1 MPSLGYEPYDGCEV
15 CAVSLGICAVRAA
28 IRPDLRGRLSASDR
42 ERPLF
47 TGVNGPLMPGDPSPT
62 CADRV
67 PCSFPVLL
75 DGCHPSGRG
84 RRVQAKPL
92 RGRFASL
99 DTADSPETT
108 EQRGGRPWTTRC
120 SESSCRAR
128 GDLRAPRPA
137 VAGGATGDR
146 RYPWLTAHPGAIV
159 TDEAA
164 EQPTSETRSSRD

>member
-67 PCSFPVLL
+67 LCSFPRPPRWL
-75 DGCHPSGRG
+75 PSIG
-84 RRVQAKPL
+84 PW
-92 RGRFASL
+92 
-99 DTADSPETT
+99 SP
-108 EQRGGRPWTTRC
+108 
-120 SESSCRAR
+120 SA
-128 GDLRAPRPA
+128 
-137 VAGGATGDR
+137 
-146 RYPWLTAHPGAIV
+146 
-159 TDEAA
+159 
-164 EQPTSETRSSRD
+164 TRSLREPGHGGLARDNRAARRTPVDDPLFRELVSGSGGPTRAQASSRWRCHG